1 MVLTYNHI
9 RNIRKVMLL
18 NDKYM
23 YNGEMYELV
32 VADIEEDVGIIK
44 KLEKDNPVPN
54 VAVTRVVMLSLEFI
68 LNELEKVPS

>member
-1 MVLTYNHI
+1 
-9 RNIRKVMLL
+9 
-18 NDKYM
+18 M

-32 VADIEEDVGIIK
+32 VADIEEDVGIIR